1 MSLLALGSGP
11 EVSGP
16 RRVFIGIITS
26 PGIRDELERGAGTG
40 GDKGLPRSAGGNK
53 RRAAPSPKTNGRLC
67 APLNA
72 CPMAAGRHSH
82 TPASHTAGSPQSA
95 LPERNPGCRRRTDT
109 ANALQSP
116 PAVAPIQ
123 HSFHDRTDAPKDTS
137 LALLQPLVSSPP
149 PRGAQYFARARAAKR
164 TSPCHAMPVSPRN
177 SCWPRDGR
185 SRHYCTRCL
194 LPFYPST
201 APSTRDPPPFGRQW
215 RAAPATDISRAAKNA
230 IECSLSAARKGSAG
244 GGYTPTSRPR
254 QHPPDNR
261 REGL

>member
-1 MSLLALGSGP
+1 M
-11 EVSGP
+11 
-16 RRVFIGIITS
+16 
-26 PGIRDELERGAGTG
+26 
-40 GDKGLPRSAGGNK
+40 GNK
-53 RRAAPSPKTNGRLC
+53 RRAAPSQKTNGRLC

-137 LALLQPLVSSPP
+137 LALLQPLVSSPHP
-149 PRGAQYFARARAAKR
+149 AVPNISPAPAPRNAPR
-164 TSPCHAMPVSPRN
+164 HAMPCRSHLATAAGPGTAGRDIIARAVS
-177 SCWPRDGR
+177 S
-185 SRHYCTRCL
+185 L
-194 LPFYPST
+194 ST
-201 APSTRDPPPFGRQW
+201 QAPSTRDPPPFGRQW